1 MERTSS
7 SARNLSANPFPI
19 TAKLPLLLPRRCA
32 GKVGVE
38 LGDQRRFVVTGECS
52 FDKTTKALFI
62 EALPRSFL
70 VSGIDREEECVVAAR
85 RFKIAVRV
93 PDHENVGIGI
103 LATSRQF

>member
-7 SARNLSANPFPI
+7 AARNLSVNPFPI

-38 LGDQRRFVVTGECS
+38 LGDQRRFVVTGELA
-52 FDKTTKALFI
+52 FQETVNAFLI

-70 VSGIDREEECVVAAR
+70 VSGIDGEKQCVVAAR
-85 RFKIAVRV
+85 GFEIAVRV
-93 PDHENVGIGI
+93 ANHEHMMLGI
-103 LATSRQF
+103 LATS